1 MVFNMHSCFHPSRC
15 FLVRVSKKTFVRLFP
30 PPLTILF
37 PFLFSRIEEKQ
48 QAPEEVREASEI
60 VERHES
66 PSTVHPVPV
75 LRTDVQDE
83 QELDHPHEVRLRRA
97 GGELRVPH
105 LLGHVREEHQTA
117 QAHVAKAPHLHTA
130 KVFRPQKDILETSY
144 RRENKFSRLFSF
156 FFDEDIC
163 SSSIDFLRFFL
174 FFETFDNVPS
184 NDLLIPY
191 SIFKNVDVTVSSLE
205 RGFFSLSLFFF
216 FFYILFIMIRWEWR
230 NKENES
236 RDQIN

>member
-37 PFLFSRIEEKQ
+37 PFLFSRIEEEQ

-156 FFDEDIC
+156 FLTRIYVRPV
-163 SSSIDFLRFFL
+163 S
-174 FFETFDNVPS
+174 TFYD
-184 NDLLIPY
+184 
-191 SIFKNVDVTVSSLE
+191 
-205 RGFFSLSLFFF
+205 FFF
-216 FFYILFIMIRWEWR
+216 FSR
-230 NKENES
+230 NF
-236 RDQIN
+236 

>member
-1 MVFNMHSCFHPSRC
+1 MHSCFHPSRC

-30 PPLTILF
+30 PPLTVLF
-37 PFLFSRIEEKQ
+37 PFLFSRIEEEQ

-75 LRTDVQDE
+75 LRADVQDE

-144 RRENKFSRLFSF
+144 RREKKILPF
-156 FFDEDIC
+156 I
-163 SSSIDFLRFFL
+163 
-174 FFETFDNVPS
+174 
-184 NDLLIPY
+184 
-191 SIFKNVDVTVSSLE
+191 
-205 RGFFSLSLFFF
+205 FFF
-216 FFYILFIMIRWEWR
+216 F
-230 NKENES
+230 
-236 RDQIN
+236 